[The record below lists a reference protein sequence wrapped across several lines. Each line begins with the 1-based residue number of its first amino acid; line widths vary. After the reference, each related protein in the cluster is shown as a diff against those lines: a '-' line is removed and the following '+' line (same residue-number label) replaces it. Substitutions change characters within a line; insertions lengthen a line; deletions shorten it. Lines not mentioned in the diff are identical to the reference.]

1 MAVFLQELLFQLR
14 EAQSVQS
21 SQRAWCS
28 WGGWA
33 VRGVIN
39 DQRAER
45 LSRAASARFIAQI
58 RREKEEA
65 TGSVDAFLSEIGADN
80 LVDYV
85 RELVDA

>member
-1 MAVFLQELLFQLR
+1 M
-14 EAQSVQS
+14 
-21 SQRAWCS
+21 
-28 WGGWA
+28 
-33 VRGVIN
+33 RGVIN